1 MAIFKKSRNPKIEEL
16 NIASMVQQLN
26 RIYTNRSSDEYK
38 MKGDITKSPVYDTL
52 QRALADISTIKG
64 INKLE
69 VQDLNRMFNILHRPN
84 FKTLVTKYM
93 MTGDANTVMMTTTFT
108 CAYRI
113 LIGELSRIFTSTE
126 ATERGIFYK
135 PDRVS
140 RKNDMSKFVRT
151 FNTKVE
157 SELNKSIRSSTK
169 KVGVGKKFKMESYFE
184 DVDLFQEGGGAG
196 LGAATAV
203 AGGLA
208 TVMNT
213 ISPVFEEIG
222 LWLNLLFPD
231 KTAINPVSRMSSI
244 LSNSYTRKVEKFQQ
258 YEAEYFATREAY
270 DEYMKIPQFQR
281 NKKVESK
288 YIKNMEKY
296 NIKMQHAQAKI
307 AHYDQRS
314 IKEAI
319 EQNRLDEERAR
330 ESRGG
335 GSSYEPSSSSSS
347 DEETSSSS
355 SSSSTSSGDDFDF

>member
-1 MAIFKKSRNPKIEEL
+1 MAIFKNSTNPKIDEL

-69 VQDLNRMFNILHRPN
+69 VQDLNKMFNILHRPN
-84 FKTLVTKYM
+84 FKTIVTKYM
-93 MTGDANTVMMTTTFT
+93 MTGDSNAIMMTTTFT

-126 ATERGIFYK
+126 ATEKGIIYK
-135 PDRVS
+135 PDKIS
-140 RKNDMSKFVRT
+140 RKNDMSKFVRV

-157 SELNKSIRSSTK
+157 AELNKSVRSTTK
-169 KVGVGKKFKMESYFE
+169 KVGVGKKFKLESYYE
-184 DVDLFQEGGGAG
+184 NELYQEGGGAG

-208 TVMNT
+208 NIMARIT
-213 ISPVFEEIG
+213 PVFEEIG

-231 KTAINPVSRMSSI
+231 KTRINPISRISSI
-244 LSNSYTRKVEKFQQ
+244 LSNSYDKKVDKFKQ
-258 YEAEYFATREAY
+258 YEAEYYATREAY

-288 YIKNMEKY
+288 YIRNMEKY
-296 NIKMQHAQAKI
+296 NIKMQHAHAKI

-319 EQNRLDEERAR
+319 EQNRIEEDRAR
-330 ESRGG
+330 ATRGG
-335 GSSYEPSSSSSS
+335 GSYDEDTSSS
-347 DEETSSSS
+347 SSSS